1 MRNTRRSNMAPSQTR
16 PATES
21 VDLPQC
27 GVARV
32 VRHAEQGI
40 MGTPRSR
47 GLFYSLHF
55 WKDRLV
61 SVKAFWELQH
71 WTTSLD
77 RVWLSR
83 PRARWRYWERFWWI
97 WKMQMRFWA
106 TGPSHFI

>member
-1 MRNTRRSNMAPSQTR
+1 MVTAGCALLAPEGPLQTWQSESPGWCRLGLASLGCLNWPKSNTDPRMRNTRRSNMAPSQTR
-16 PATES
+16 LATES

-55 WKDRLV
+55 V
-61 SVKAFWELQH
+61 
-71 WTTSLD
+71 
-77 RVWLSR
+77 
-83 PRARWRYWERFWWI
+83 
-97 WKMQMRFWA
+97 
-106 TGPSHFI
+106 